1 MKISMPCVE
10 KGKVDAN
17 NKPGVILRMMDFYKI
32 ETKNGILI
40 LLYARKQVLFII

>member
-1 MKISMPCVE
+1 MPCVE

-40 LLYARKQVLFII
+40 LLYKTENKYYL